1 MLEPYRIDIIL
12 ISFSNLF
19 MKLSDSLIDII
30 EILPLETFSLINSR
44 QYIDD
49 RFTIFLSP
57 LLEYFKEGLYLSH
70 FDTTIIIISVENY
83 NYKSIYK

>member
-1 MLEPYRIDIIL
+1 
-12 ISFSNLF
+12 